1 VQLYPQQQKPYFQKL
16 DNDVRRLLQYYHID
30 DSDLVEV
37 VDGAVHHVVLLHP
50 ERPLPRYIQQDKKL
64 LQQLQS
70 MT

>member
-1 VQLYPQQQKPYFQKL
+1 
-16 DNDVRRLLQYYHID
+16 
-30 DSDLVEV
+30 
-37 VDGAVHHVVLLHP
+37 VLLHP